1 MVIAIVLINTHHG
14 RINEVAEA
22 LAELAEFSEV
32 YSVGGSYDIV
42 GILRVETNE
51 AIADMVTNRMIRIE
65 GIEHTETMIAFKTYS
80 RHDLEEIFSIGMDSV
95 R

>member
-1 MVIAIVLINTHHG
+1 MVTAIVLINTHHG

-22 LAELAEFSEV
+22 LAELTEFSEV

-42 GILRVETNE
+42 GILRVDTNE

-80 RHDLEEIFSIGMDSV
+80 RHDLEEIFSIGMGS
-95 R
+95 

>member
-1 MVIAIVLINTHHG
+1 MVTAIVLINTHHG

-42 GILRVETNE
+42 GILRVDTNE

-80 RHDLEEIFSIGMDSV
+80 RHDLEEIFSIGMGS
-95 R
+95 

>member
-1 MVIAIVLINTHHG
+1 MVTAIVLINTHHG

-42 GILRVETNE
+42 GILRVDTNE

-65 GIEHTETMIAFKTYS
+65 GIQNTETMIAFKTYS
-80 RHDLEEIFSIGMDSV
+80 RHDLEEIFSIGMGS
-95 R
+95 

>member
-1 MVIAIVLINTHHG
+1 M
-14 RINEVAEA
+14 
-22 LAELAEFSEV
+22 
-32 YSVGGSYDIV
+32 GGSYDIV

-80 RHDLEEIFSIGMDSV
+80 RHGLEEIFSIGMDSAD
-95 R
+95 

>member
-1 MVIAIVLINTHHG
+1 MVTAIVLINTHHG

-22 LAELAEFSEV
+22 RADVPEFSEV

-51 AIADMVTNRMIRIE
+51 AIADMVTNRMVRIE
-65 GIEHTETMIAFKTYS
+65 GIENTETMIAFKTYS
-80 RHDLEEIFSIGMDSV
+80 QHDLEQIFSIGMDS
-95 R
+95 

>member
-1 MVIAIVLINTHHG
+1 MVTAIVLINTHHG

-42 GILRVETNE
+42 GILRVDTNE
-51 AIADMVTNRMIRIE
+51 ASADMVTNRMIRIE

-80 RHDLEEIFSIGMDSV
+80 RHDLEEIFSIGMGS
-95 R
+95 

>member
-1 MVIAIVLINTHHG
+1 MVTAIVLINTHHG

-32 YSVGGSYDIV
+32 YSVGGSYDIG
-42 GILRVETNE
+42 GILRVDTNE

-80 RHDLEEIFSIGMDSV
+80 RHDLEEIFSIGMGS
-95 R
+95 

>member
-1 MVIAIVLINTHHG
+1 MVTTIVLINTHHG

-22 LAELAEFSEV
+22 LAELTEFSEV

-42 GILRVETNE
+42 GILRVDTNE

-80 RHDLEEIFSIGMDSV
+80 RHDLEEIFSIGMGS
-95 R
+95 